1 MAKKHTGLTAVEAL
15 SMMNMMPPKP
25 KRRRRETAKEYN
37 ERHQAALRSKAQ
49 HMRKKHKLQVV
60 WKEKGEKHFLYSK
73 EELQAVLRNRGKL
86 IR

>member
-15 SMMNMMPPKP
+15 SMMNMLPSKP
-25 KRRRRETAKEYN
+25 KRKRGETAKEYN

-49 HMRKKHKLQVV
+49 NMRKKYKLKVV
-60 WKEKGEKHFLYSK
+60 WKEEGEKHFLYSL